1 MFQLTSEN
9 QEALEAVVVK
19 ASAEHERVSYRS
31 NGIYRRTFCLGDH
44 DPSYPDLFIK
54 YNDNGTRR
62 SEAEML
68 QRIYTLACNDGDA
81 APHVPEPIHCFKG
94 ERALVYLVVRHIERE
109 DVAPD
114 VLVAKAA
121 SVVQWLRSKRYTAD
135 EPFGIQPHSL
145 VHHRLFKD
153 RKAPLPFTNVLAAEK
168 YFNTALN
175 RIRRPVEPIVEISLT
190 SEDVVLTQSDM
201 DESNF
206 GVAADGRGILFDV
219 ATIRGLP
226 LSLADYTLL
235 RTTPFA
241 KAVAECLF
249 DPAEMEERLGTPTMK
264 SLVEV
269 RKQLRWTYDDS
280 LGLDADG
287 NVKYPPRLRSAPQP
301 ASIESA

>member
-9 QEALEAVVVK
+9 QEALEATVVK

-31 NGIYRRTFCLGDH
+31 NGIYRRTYCLGDH

-54 YNDNGTRR
+54 YNDNGTQR

-68 QRIYTLACNDGDA
+68 QRIYALACKDGDA

-94 ERALVYLVVRHIERE
+94 ERALVYLVMRHIERQ
-109 DVAPD
+109 DVSPD

-121 SVVQWLRSKRYTAD
+121 SVVQWLRSKRYTAE

-153 RKAPLPFTNVLAAEK
+153 RRAPLPFTNVLAAEK
-168 YFNTALN
+168 YFNTALH

-206 GVAADGRGILFDV
+206 

-241 KAVAECLF
+241 KAVAECMF
-249 DPAEMEERLGTPTMK
+249 DPVETEERLGTPTMK

-287 NVKYPPRLRSAPQP
+287 NVKYPPRQRSAPQP